1 MLEGN
6 SLALQ
11 QVILAIVL
19 AVISAANLTGFL
31 VVALV
36 VIVIPGPSVV
46 YTIGRALVLG
56 RKAALLSVLGN
67 AIGVGFQIVAVALGL
82 GALIAQSEQLFFFVK
97 AFGALFLIYLGLSAI
112 WHRKAAIDTRA
123 IENPPKTK
131 RILLESMVVGITNA
145 KTIVFFLAAFPQ
157 FVSPSGSPILQMLY
171 MGLLF
176 SIIGIA
182 SDSVWAIAA
191 ATAREWLTAS
201 TGRLAWVRAGGGL
214 ALAGLGVYMFL
225 EALG

>member
-1 MLEGN
+1 M
-6 SLALQ
+6 
-11 QVILAIVL
+11 
-19 AVISAANLTGFL
+19 ISAADLTGFL
-31 VVALV
+31 IVALV

-56 RKAALLSVLGN
+56 KKAAILSVLGN

-82 GALIAQSEQLFFFVK
+82 GAIITQSPELFFFVK
-97 AFGALFLIYLGLSAI
+97 VFGALFLVYLGLSAI
-112 WHRKAAIDTRA
+112 WHRKAALDTKILEA
-123 IENPPKTK
+123 PPKTK
-131 RILLESMVVGITNA
+131 RIILESMVVGITNA

-157 FVSPSGSPILQMLY
+157 FVTPGGSPILQMLF

-191 ATAREWLTAS
+191 ATAREWLTS
-201 TGRLAWVRAGGGL
+201 SMGRLAMVRAGGGL
-214 ALAGLGVYMFL
+214 ALMGLGIYMFL
-225 EALG
+225 EALK